1 MRLVTKLAL
10 ALVAGVF
17 VVVAVFTALRV
28 RGELELFDEDARRD
42 QRLIAVTAGAALA
55 QTRTVEDAIRLAKR
69 VDASRENMEIRF
81 VSFDPGAR
89 ENLRPA
95 VKPAPGEALTR
106 GAWKQVVQRLEGRA
120 SNDDYLVTYV
130 GAPVVDEPRGAIQL
144 VESLAPREAYVY
156 RGIWSV
162 IGSSLAVLAVCGLI
176 VASIGA
182 RMVGKPVA
190 ELIGATRRIGA
201 GHFEVPEI
209 AARKDEFGE
218 IARAMGSMSSD
229 LEAARHRTHAETEAR
244 LAALDQLRH
253 AERLATL
260 GQLASVLA
268 HELGTPLNVVAGH
281 AKMIGSGRLDTSGV
295 HESSEA
301 IGAQCERMT
310 RLVRRILDYA
320 RPKPA
325 KRLWIDASEV
335 VAKVGELL
343 GGLAQQRK
351 VKLALPPSPDQVR
364 VFADPEQL
372 HQAITNLV
380 MNAVQASRPGQR
392 VDLGVGSA
400 VRNDRDSERFAV
412 LSVTD
417 QGRGIPDDV
426 RERMF
431 EPFYTTKPPGEG
443 TGLGLSVVADVV
455 REHGGFVEVF
465 SKPEEGSRFSIHLP
479 LEAQ

>member
-28 RGELELFDEDARRD
+28 RGEIELFDADARRD

-55 QTRTVEDAIRLAKR
+55 QSRTREDAIRLAKR
-69 VDASRENMEIRF
+69 VDASRDNMEIRF
-81 VSFDPGAR
+81 VSFDPAAP
-89 ENLRPA
+89 EDLRPA
-95 VKPAPGEALTR
+95 VAPASGEELTR
-106 GAWKQVVQRLEGRA
+106 GSWKQVVQQLDGRA
-120 SNDDYLVTYV
+120 GDYLVTYI

-144 VESLAPREAYVY
+144 VESLAPRAAYVY

-218 IARAMGSMSSD
+218 IARAMGSMSSE
-229 LEAARHRTHAETEAR
+229 LEAARLRTQAETEAR
-244 LAALDQLRH
+244 LAALEQLRH

-295 HESSEA
+295 QESSEA

-310 RLVRRILDYA
+310 KLVRRILDYA

-335 VAKVGELL
+335 VAKAGELL
-343 GGLAQQRK
+343 AGLAQQRK
-351 VKLALPPSPDQVR
+351 VKLALPAGAEQVR

-380 MNAVQASRPGQR
+380 MNAVQASRPGQS
-392 VDLGVGSA
+392 VDLGVSSA
-400 VRNDRDSERFAV
+400 VRTDREPDRFAV

-417 QGRGIPDDV
+417 HGRGIPDEV

-431 EPFYTTKPPGEG
+431 EPFYTTKAPGEG

-455 REHGGFVEVF
+455 REHGGFVEVV
-465 SKPEEGSRFSIHLP
+465 SKPEEGSRFLIHLP
-479 LEAQ
+479 LEAT

>member
-28 RGELELFDEDARRD
+28 RGEIELFDEDARRD

-55 QTRTVEDAIRLAKR
+55 QSRTREDAIRLAKR

-81 VSFDPGAR
+81 VSFDRSPRAD
-89 ENLRPA
+89 LRP
-95 VKPAPGEALTR
+95 VVEPAPGEILAR
-106 GAWKQVVQRLEGRA
+106 GAWKQVVRRLEGRA
-120 SNDDYLVTYV
+120 ENDYLVTYI
-130 GAPVVDEPRGAIQL
+130 GAPVVDEPHGAIQL
-144 VESLAPREAYVY
+144 VESLAPRVAYVS
-156 RGIWSV
+156 RGMWSV

-209 AARKDEFGE
+209 AARRDEFGE
-218 IARAMGSMSSD
+218 IARAIGTMSSD
-229 LEAARHRTHAETEAR
+229 LETARRRSHAETEAR
-244 LAALDQLRH
+244 LAALEQLRH

-281 AKMIGSGRLDTSGV
+281 AKMIGSGRLDAGGV
-295 HESSEA
+295 QESSGA
-301 IGAQCERMT
+301 ITAQCERMT

-325 KRLWIDASEV
+325 KRMWIDAAEV
-335 VAKVGELL
+335 VTKAGELL

-351 VKLALPPSPDQVR
+351 VKLALSEAAEQVR

-372 HQAITNLV
+372 QQAITNLV
-380 MNAVQASRPGQR
+380 MNAVQASRPGQS
-392 VDLGVGSA
+392 VDLSVSSVAREDRESA
-400 VRNDRDSERFAV
+400 RFAV
-412 LSVTD
+412 LAVTD
-417 QGRGIPDDV
+417 HGRGIPDEV
-426 RERMF
+426 RQRMF

-455 REHGGFVEVF
+455 REHGGFVDVF
-465 SKPEEGSRFSIHLP
+465 SKPEEGSRFLIHLP
-479 LEAQ
+479 LEAP

>member
-28 RGELELFDEDARRD
+28 RGEIELFDADARRD
-42 QRLIAVTAGAALA
+42 QRLIAVTASAALA
-55 QTRTVEDAIRLAKR
+55 QSRTVEDAIRLAKR
-69 VDASRENMEIRF
+69 VDASRENMKIEY

-89 ENLRPA
+89 ADLRPVVA
-95 VKPAPGEALTR
+95 PATGEVLAR
-106 GAWKQVVQRLEGRA
+106 GSWKQVVQRLEGGA
-120 SNDDYLVTYV
+120 EDYLVTYI
-130 GAPVVDEPRGAIQL
+130 GAPVVGEPRGAIQL
-144 VESLAPREAYVY
+144 VESLAPRAAYVY
-156 RGIWSV
+156 RGVWSV

-182 RMVGKPVA
+182 RMVGTPVA
-190 ELIGATRRIGA
+190 ALIDATRRIGA

-218 IARAMGSMSSD
+218 IARAMGSMGSE
-229 LEAARHRTHAETEAR
+229 LEAARLRTQAETEAR
-244 LAALDQLRH
+244 LAALEQLRH

-281 AKMIGSGRLDTSGV
+281 AKMIGSGRLETSGIQ
-295 HESSEA
+295 ESSEA

-310 RLVRRILDYA
+310 KLVRRILDYA

-325 KRLWIDASEV
+325 KRMWIDAGEV
-335 VAKVGELL
+335 VAKAGELL
-343 GGLAQQRK
+343 AGLAEQRR
-351 VKLALPPSPDQVR
+351 VKLALPASAEQVR

-380 MNAVQASRPGQR
+380 MNAVQASRPGQS
-392 VDLGVGSA
+392 VDLGVSRA
-400 VRNDRDSERFAV
+400 VRVDREPDRFAV

-417 QGRGIPDDV
+417 HGRGIPEEV

-455 REHGGFVEVF
+455 REHGGFVEVV
-465 SKPEEGSRFSIHLP
+465 SKPEEGSRFLIHLP
-479 LEAQ
+479 LEAK